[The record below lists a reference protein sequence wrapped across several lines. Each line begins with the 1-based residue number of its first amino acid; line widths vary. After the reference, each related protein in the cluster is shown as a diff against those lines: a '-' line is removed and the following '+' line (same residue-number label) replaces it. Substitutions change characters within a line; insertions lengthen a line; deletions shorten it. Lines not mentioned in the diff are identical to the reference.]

1 MKLKLIISICIFSL
15 QSFTAFAEVGDVF
28 WCDKI
33 YSKVGSISAQS
44 LNLENYVDETS
55 PEVMT
60 ISVLKNNLLSVKS
73 KNGSYKYKYKNNN
86 YTNKEQYYSI
96 KDEFPSLI
104 TNVLSESL
112 DWKGASKN
120 DGIYFWHQQVL
131 NSDYGMIALNHYK
144 CTKS

>member
-15 QSFTAFAEVGDVF
+15 HSFTAFAKVGDVF

-73 KNGSYKYKYKNNN
+73 KNGSYKYKYKINN

-96 KDEFPSLI
+96 KDEFPTLI

-120 DGIYFWHQQVL
+120 DGIYFWYQQVL
-131 NSDYGMIALNHYK
+131 NNDTGVLALNQYK
-144 CTKS
+144 CNKS